1 MCLLYNMENVRE
13 EGTKQK
19 QKQIALLNQGAYGCI
34 IRPSIKCSGQVG
46 PTQYITKIQKKKN
59 TADRETQLGA
69 LIRAIP
75 SYSNFFAP
83 VVDTCDVAL
92 GVLQH
97 DELRECE
104 FLSKTGTLQTTYT
117 TNKIKYVGQQSI
129 ADYLLAVLHSKPK
142 RFFFELVRTFVYG
155 LRGISKLNQKGIYHL
170 DLKDNN
176 IMVRE
181 KDHVPII
188 IDFGLSITDDLIQTS
203 PKEAFFT
210 YGPDYGPWCF
220 DVCLATYV
228 ADLKQGDPK
237 VDLKVYPKQG
247 DLKQVSQSTLLEI
260 LNQFFIENPAMNE
273 LLEKDERDDYKK
285 RLTAYITPFIGK
297 PPADIYTTLC
307 ATKTTWDT
315 YALAVIYLE
324 LLKNLDIGGLHPKMT
339 QFRDFLKA
347 IVLADP
353 EKRMDAPTTKGVFE
367 KTFTTIPRGENKRL
381 VDDLRHDAMDTEK
394 MEQQR
399 TRFAASK
406 LSMLKKEVV
415 KDKA

>member
-1 MCLLYNMENVRE
+1 MSLLYNIDMDKEKE
-13 EGTKQK
+13 QKAK

-34 IRPSIKCSGQVG
+34 VKPSIKCSGQVG

-69 LIRAIP
+69 LIRTIP
-75 SYSNFFAP
+75 SYANFFAP
-83 VVDTCDVAL
+83 VVDTCDVGL
-92 GVLQH
+92 GLLQN

-104 FLSKTGTLQTTYT
+104 FLSDVGKTGTLQTTYT
-117 TNKIKYVGQQSI
+117 TNKIKYVGKQSI
-129 ADYLLAVLHSKPK
+129 SDYLLSVLHSKPK

-176 IMVRE
+176 IMVHE

-203 PKEAFFT
+203 PKDAFFT

-220 DVCLATYV
+220 EICLATYL
-228 ADLKQGDPK
+228 ADLSKP
-237 VDLKVYPKQG
+237 
-247 DLKQVSQSTLLEI
+247 VSQSTLLEI
-260 LNQFFIENPAMNE
+260 VNQFFIENPAMNE
-273 LLEKDERDDYKK
+273 LLDKDERDDYKK
-285 RLTAYITPFIGK
+285 RIVAYITPLIGK
-297 PPADIYTTLC
+297 PSADIYAKLC

-347 IVLADP
+347 IVVADP

-367 KTFTTIPRGENKRL
+367 KTFRTITRMENKQL
-381 VDDLRHDAMDTEK
+381 VDDLRSDAGPEK
-394 MEQQR
+394 SEQQR
-399 TRFAASK
+399 TRIAASK
-406 LSMLKKEVV
+406 LSVLKQEVV

>member
-1 MCLLYNMENVRE
+1 MSLLYNIDMDKEKE
-13 EGTKQK
+13 QKQK

-69 LIRAIP
+69 LIRTIP
-75 SYSNFFAP
+75 SYANFFAP
-83 VVDTCDVAL
+83 VVDTCDVGL
-92 GVLQH
+92 GLLQN

-129 ADYLLAVLHSKPK
+129 ADYLLSVLHSKPK

-176 IMVRE
+176 IMVHE

-203 PKEAFFT
+203 PKDAFFT

-220 DVCLATYV
+220 EICLATY
-228 ADLKQGDPK
+228 L
-237 VDLKVYPKQG
+237 VDLSKQ
-247 DLKQVSQSTLLEI
+247 LSQSTLLEI
-260 LNQFFIENPAMNE
+260 VNQFFIENPAMNE
-273 LLEKDERDDYKK
+273 LIDKDERDDYKK
-285 RLTAYITPFIGK
+285 RIVAYITPLIGK
-297 PPADIYTTLC
+297 PSADIYAKLC
-307 ATKTTWDT
+307 ATKASWDT
-315 YALAVIYLE
+315 YSLAVIYLE

-339 QFRDFLKA
+339 QVRDFLKA
-347 IVLADP
+347 IVVADP

-367 KTFTTIPRGENKRL
+367 KTFKTITRMENKQL
-381 VDDLRHDAMDTEK
+381 VDDLRSDAGPEK
-394 MEQQR
+394 SEQQR
-399 TRFAASK
+399 TRIAASK
-406 LSMLKKEVV
+406 LSVLKQEVV

>member
-1 MCLLYNMENVRE
+1 MEKE
-13 EGTKQK
+13 QKAK

-59 TADRETQLGA
+59 TADRETQLGV
-69 LIRAIP
+69 LIRTIP
-75 SYSNFFAP
+75 SYDNFFAP
-83 VVDTCDVAL
+83 VVETCDVGL
-92 GVLQH
+92 GLLQH

-104 FLSKTGTLQTTYT
+104 FLSDMGNVAKTATLRTTYA
-117 TNKIKYVGQQSI
+117 TNKIKYVGKQTIS
-129 ADYLLAVLHSKPK
+129 DYLLAVFQSKPK
-142 RFFFELVRTFVYG
+142 RFFFELVRTFVYC

-220 DVCLATYV
+220 EVCLATYV
-228 ADLKQGDPK
+228 ADLKP
-237 VDLKVYPKQG
+237 VES
-247 DLKQVSQSTLLEI
+247 KQVSQSTLLEI
-260 LNQFFIENPAMNE
+260 MNQFFIENPAMNE

-285 RLTAYITPFIGK
+285 RLTAYITPFMGK
-297 PPADIYTTLC
+297 PAMDIYAKLC
-307 ATKTTWDT
+307 STKTTWDT
-315 YALAVIYLE
+315 YALVVIYLE
-324 LLKNLDIGGLHPKMT
+324 LLKNLDIGRLHPKMT

-347 IVLADP
+347 IVVADP
-353 EKRMDAPTTKGVFE
+353 EKRMDASTTKGVFE
-367 KTFTTIPRGENKRL
+367 QMFTTIPRGENKRL
-381 VDDLRHDAMDTEK
+381 VDNLLSDASPEK
-394 MEQQR
+394 LEQQR
-399 TRFAASK
+399 TRVAASK
-406 LSMLKKEVV
+406 LSALKREVV
-415 KDKA
+415 KDKT